1 MSPDAGNI
9 AARLDRLPLTRGLW
23 RLVILISLGGA
34 FEFYDL
40 FMTAYV
46 APGLVASGLFTAR
59 PAGFFATDGVGFFVF
74 CTFAGM
80 WLATM
85 GFGFI
90 ADRLGRR
97 TIFTV
102 SLVWYSLATAVMAFQ
117 HSAVAIDLWRFVA
130 AIGVGLEQITIDTLL
145 PELVPPARRGQVFAV
160 NQGIEFAVVPLVALL
175 AWLLMPLHPLGL
187 EGWRWVALIGASGAL
202 LAWWL
207 RLAVPESPRWL
218 ALHGHQQKAGAILR
232 KLEMRVESDL
242 GRPLPPPP
250 PAHESVEAK
259 GNFAELFRRPYL
271 KRTAVMSVFN
281 AMQTIAFYGFGS
293 WVPTLLIAKGIHVT
307 TSLQYAFIIA
317 LANPVG
323 PFLAYAIADRME
335 RKWQIAAAGAI
346 SGIGI
351 FLFARQDLAALVI
364 LFGVLVTLANN
375 WLSFALHGYQAELFP
390 TRIRARAV
398 GFVYSWSRVSAAL
411 AGLMIGFFLREGGA
425 TAVALFIGA
434 AMVVMVSVISLWGPR
449 TLNRGLEEISQ

>member
-1 MSPDAGNI
+1 
-9 AARLDRLPLTRGLW
+9 
-23 RLVILISLGGA
+23 
-34 FEFYDL
+34 
-40 FMTAYV
+40 
-46 APGLVASGLFTAR
+46 
-59 PAGFFATDGVGFFVF
+59 
-74 CTFAGM
+74 
-80 WLATM
+80 
-85 GFGFI
+85 
-90 ADRLGRR
+90 
-97 TIFTV
+97 
-102 SLVWYSLATAVMAFQ
+102 
-117 HSAVAIDLWRFVA
+117 
-130 AIGVGLEQITIDTLL
+130 L

-175 AWLLMPLHPLGL
+175 AWLLTPLHPLGL

-218 ALHGHQQKAGAILR
+218 ALHGHQQKAEAILR

-250 PAHESVEAK
+250 PAHESVEGK
-259 GNFAELFRRPYL
+259 GTFAELFRRPYL
-271 KRTAVMSVFN
+271 RRTAVMSVFN

-375 WLSFALHGYQAELFP
+375 WLSL
-390 TRIRARAV
+390 
-398 GFVYSWSRVSAAL
+398 
-411 AGLMIGFFLREGGA
+411 
-425 TAVALFIGA
+425 
-434 AMVVMVSVISLWGPR
+434 
-449 TLNRGLEEISQ
+449 